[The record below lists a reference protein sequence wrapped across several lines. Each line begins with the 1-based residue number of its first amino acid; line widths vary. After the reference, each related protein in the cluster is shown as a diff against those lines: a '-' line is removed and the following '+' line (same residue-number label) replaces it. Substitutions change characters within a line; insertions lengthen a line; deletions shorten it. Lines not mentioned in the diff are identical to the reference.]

1 MNEILFYAGLV
12 FAGFFLILSIF
23 LFFYQKVPSAIRY
36 FMKMGNKRVPSQG
49 MKVVTSSGN
58 AQKRSRKNV
67 ARATNYKQGGDNLQG
82 SSSTELLD
90 IAQNY
95 ATALLDA
102 DSTTLLPE
110 LTE

>member
-12 FAGFFLILSIF
+12 FAALLFILSVIL
-23 LFFYQKVPSAIRY
+23 LFSQNIPGVIRY
-36 FMKMGNKRVPSQG
+36 FLRMRKR
-49 MKVVTSSGN
+49 KI
-58 AQKRSRKNV
+58 
-67 ARATNYKQGGDNLQG
+67 NYKFASENRVIYKTSGGTGTDTSTQTLTE
-82 SSSTELLD
+82 SEKTELLD

-110 LTE
+110 LSEHQK